1 MSIRPLR
8 TIVAGQTLLTVSR
21 DTTVTTAA
29 LRMREVNKGAVLVV
43 EGTRLVGIF
52 TERDV
57 LFRVVAAKR
66 DPATTTVESVMTK
79 DPQTI
84 HPDQPFVEALR
95 MMHEGRYRHLPVVE
109 HGRPLGM
116 VSSRNAMAPELMQLR
131 EDLDL
136 LDVDRE

>member
-1 MSIRPLR
+1 MTIRPLR
-8 TIVAGQTLLTVSR
+8 SIVAGQSPLIVTR
-21 DTTVTTAA
+21 DTTVTEAA
-29 LRMREVNKGAVLVV
+29 LHMRKLNKGAVLVV
-43 EGTRLVGIF
+43 DNGRLVGIF
-52 TERDV
+52 TERDA
-57 LFRVVAAKR
+57 LFRVMAEKR
-66 DPATTTVESVMTK
+66 DPATTSVGSVMTR

-95 MMHEGRYRHLPVVE
+95 VMHEGRFRHLPVVE

-116 VSSRNAMAPELMQLR
+116 VSSRNAMAPELMKLR

>member
-1 MSIRPLR
+1 MPIRPLR

-21 DTTVTTAA
+21 GTTVTDAA

-66 DPATTTVESVMTK
+66 DPAVTTVESVMTK